1 MHATSPKKHRIKTME
16 SLGASSPSFQETRRA
31 NKVTTEVRIL
41 RSLEEIEMIRADWT
55 RLSSN
60 PENNWDL
67 YWSLIRKRR
76 PPAEPYVAAL
86 LEDCRLRAAF
96 VGRVEKSHVR
106 LKLGYW
112 RPVRLSVRRIVVP
125 MQGLLGQ
132 ADEVTLRALI
142 ERVVEDLRDRRA
154 DLAVFEYLE
163 LGSALHRAAKG
174 IALGFWM
181 RDLVPTRQIHRYV
194 RLPATFKEY
203 VRQHRRLLEK
213 ARRFEKAFEGR
224 YEHRLLRHEDDIDV
238 FCEGA
243 DAVMRKTYQRALGVG
258 FSISEENREKIQAAA
273 RQSAWRSFVTLVDGR
288 IVAFWCGCSFAG
300 TWICWWT
307 GYDPDYQQFSPG
319 LVASTRMVERL
330 IGEGVT
336 TIDFGGG
343 DATHKERLGN
353 DFRWEESVC
362 VYAPEF
368 KGCAVNCVHGLD
380 AAIGN
385 LFRNKFKRFA
395 NRLRTPWRRLLARN
409 MSRGEARAQ
418 YGTTP
423 DSKR

>member
-1 MHATSPKKHRIKTME
+1 
-16 SLGASSPSFQETRRA
+16 
-31 NKVTTEVRIL
+31 
-41 RSLEEIEMIRADWT
+41 
-55 RLSSN
+55 
-60 PENNWDL
+60 
-67 YWSLIRKRR
+67 
-76 PPAEPYVAAL
+76 
-86 LEDCRLRAAF
+86 
-96 VGRVEKSHVR
+96 
-106 LKLGYW
+106 
-112 RPVRLSVRRIVVP
+112 
-125 MQGLLGQ
+125 
-132 ADEVTLRALI
+132 
-142 ERVVEDLRDRRA
+142 
-154 DLAVFEYLE
+154 
-163 LGSALHRAAKG
+163 
-174 IALGFWM
+174 
-181 RDLVPTRQIHRYV
+181 
-194 RLPATFKEY
+194 
-203 VRQHRRLLEK
+203 
-213 ARRFEKAFEGR
+213 
-224 YEHRLLRHEDDIDV
+224 
-238 FCEGA
+238 
-243 DAVMRKTYQRALGVG
+243 MRKTYQRALGVG
-258 FSISEENREKIQAAA
+258 FCISEENLEKIQAAA
-273 RQSAWRSFVTLVDGR
+273 RQAAWRSFVTLVDGR